1 MFIQLFWREEVDQR
15 SDEKAYEAEI
25 QAEIN
30 ELQEEYME
38 EYEKKMEE
46 YKTELQE
53 WKSWKKA
60 QVCLNHCWHHCFTK
74 IRLLLSMFKA
84 YPCNTRTVSV
94 RIGMTKFSDVF
105 AYILCKT
112 C

>member
-60 QVCLNHCWHHCFTK
+60 QVCLNHC
-74 IRLLLSMFKA
+74 
-84 YPCNTRTVSV
+84 
-94 RIGMTKFSDVF
+94 
-105 AYILCKT
+105 
-112 C
+112 